1 MKHARKSLIFH
12 NNYTWSKLNSDSTF
26 DVSMGSYDGAEI
38 CELIG
43 LFILNSLQELF
54 GRDAGFY
61 LDDGLAVL
69 NTKSGRLCEKAKKD
83 LIRKFNELGLSI
95 TALTNQQRTN
105 FLDITFDLAN
115 DTYKPYRKP
124 NDEPLYI
131 NNSSNHPPSI
141 LRELPNS
148 INKRINT
155 LSCDKKTF
163 DAAAPEYN
171 EALRRSNFNVQLTYQ
186 PPNATRRTRS
196 RNVIWYNPPFSKN
209 VKTNDCPQVPTTN

>member
-1 MKHARKSLIFH
+1 
-12 NNYTWSKLNSDSTF
+12 
-26 DVSMGSYDGAEI
+26 MGSYDGAEI
-38 CELIG
+38 CKLIG
-43 LFILNSLQELF
+43 LFILNLLQELF
-54 GRDAGFY
+54 VKDVGLYR
-61 LDDGLAVL
+61 DDGLAVL

-83 LIRKFNELGLSI
+83 LIRKFNELGISI
-95 TALTNQQRTN
+95 TILTNQQRTN

-115 DTYKPYRKP
+115 DSYKPYRKP
-124 NDEPLYI
+124 NNERLS

-171 EALRRSNFNVQLTYQ
+171 EALRRSDFNTQLTDQ
-186 PPNATRRTRS
+186 PPNANTNTRHSRS
-196 RNVIWYNPPFSKN
+196 RKVIWYNPPFSKN
-209 VKTNDCPQVPTTN
+209 VKTNIARNSYNLLTSTSLQAINLANFSTDTLYA